1 MAIPLPSAEREEA
14 ILGQKIPHVFV
25 KMIRHG
31 LPAMTSISR
40 GTKLRFRTAAVIDTL
55 VPKTCQFHPLREQEL
70 AFLPLAKESKRR
82 LNHCA
87 RQHVHQDTLASKEWG
102 KYTKKRNMK

>member
-40 GTKLRFRTAAVIDTL
+40 GTKLRFRTAAVIEHISTQNMP
-55 VPKTCQFHPLREQEL
+55 VPPSAGARTGIL
-70 AFLPLAKESKRR
+70 AFSERK
-82 LNHCA
+82 
-87 RQHVHQDTLASKEWG
+87 
-102 KYTKKRNMK
+102 